1 RDIVFRV
8 ELLDSDKEIARIHQ
22 KAEEVRQLAVSGR
35 SFEDLAKQFSE
46 GPGAEKG
53 GLIGTYQRGEMEAD
67 LEPVAFALR
76 QGQGS
81 DVVRG
86 DHAFHI
92 LRVEKIDPPGYRTL
106 DEARDQI
113 RETLY
118 QKAVEQRFQ
127 DWLSKDL
134 RERHSVEVFN

>member
-1 RDIVFRV
+1 
-8 ELLDSDKEIARIHQ
+8 
-22 KAEEVRQLAVSGR
+22 
-35 SFEDLAKQFSE
+35 
-46 GPGAEKG
+46 
-53 GLIGTYQRGEMEAD
+53 M
-67 LEPVAFALR
+67 EPVAFSLSP
-76 QGQGS
+76 GQLS
-81 DVVRG
+81 EVVRTDKG
-86 DHAFHI
+86 FYI
-92 LRVEKIDPPGYRTL
+92 LRVDKIEPPGYRSL